1 MDQDI
6 EDLIEQMTKVR
17 PDLLNEEA
25 LKLFKRIMKLI
36 DERDMLLEKNKQLE
50 ENYKIAVAMLTRG
63 TYPPEADLGNHI
75 PRAD

>member
-1 MDQDI
+1 MDQNI
-6 EDLIEQMTKVR
+6 EELIEEMTKVR
-17 PDLLNEEA
+17 PEVLKPEA

-63 TYPPEADLGNHI
+63 TYPPESDLGNHI

>member
-17 PDLLNEEA
+17 PEVLQPEA
-25 LKLFKRIMKLI
+25 LKLFKRIMKLL

>member
-6 EDLIEQMTKVR
+6 EDFIEQMTKVR
-17 PDLLNEEA
+17 PEVLKPEA

>member
-1 MDQDI
+1 MEENV

-50 ENYKIAVAMLTRG
+50 ENLKIATAIITKG